1 MISIPMRVAN
11 TTVALPVE
19 KSESAV
25 SLPARPGV
33 GYYFQPRAVYPGPY
47 VITPTINEQTFV
59 TKDKAMSENLTIN
72 PFLWDWKGST
82 VEKLDLDYSA
92 EYALEDTDYAT
103 WTPATS
109 VAVIKATSNVKTFTG
124 VFTDYEYVLHW
135 KFCFTAAYAS
145 GATLKA
151 MPIRECQDHWQYIC
165 RRPNSKATL
174 DSGDFVAQGCFT
186 LYSAPLLVYYDT
198 TGAQKYTYATTY
210 GIYST
215 VQAAAFSSSTN
226 ASTTVTIKAPTC
238 SARCNSSYFAL
249 ARAPELDQEKS
260 KFKWTF
266 EAFRVPIGGVG
277 RVAYNNLVDAYRNGL

>member
-1 MISIPMRVAN
+1 MISVPMRVAN
-11 TTVALPVE
+11 T
-19 KSESAV
+19 AV
-25 SLPARPGV
+25 SLPAQKSESEVSLPVRPGV
-33 GYYFQPRAVYPGPY
+33 EYNFAPRAVYPGPY

-59 TKDKAMSENLTIN
+59 TKDKAMSDDLTIN

-82 VEKLDLDYSA
+82 VEKLDLDYAA
-92 EYALEDTDYAT
+92 EYALENTDYAT

-109 VAVIKATSNVKTFTG
+109 AAVIKATSNVKTFTG
-124 VFTDYEYVLHW
+124 VFTDYEYILHW

-174 DSGDFVAQGCFT
+174 DSGSFVAQGCFT
-186 LYSAPLLVYYDT
+186 LYTAPLLVYYNT
-198 TGAQKYTYATTY
+198 SGTAVYTYATTY

-277 RVAYNNLVDAYRNGL
+277 RQAYNNLVDTYRNGL